1 MKRLW
6 KMVPPCLSDVLGFQE
21 VLSHTDGL
29 GVVDDASNYK
39 PLNRGKGG
47 KPGGFD
53 GRREGGWQGQRGGE
67 NGGWHSGNWGE
78 KPGMQRDE
86 VAGGGFDGRREGG
99 WHGQR
104 GEGGFDGRREGGWHG
119 QHGEGGEGSWHG
131 QHGEGGWHGQRG
143 EGGFSGRKG
152 RRGFGGS
159 SIRVVS
165 SEIQEADIVTGTE
178 AKVMEAFERGNE
190 QFQPKF
196 ALLTVAP
203 CASMINT
210 DLNEVAEKI
219 QAEYGVPAGAV
230 ALDGQK
236 DYLYGVSLTLEAL
249 GKLLL
254 EKAET
259 IPGTVNLLGCN
270 SIDWPESAVQETE
283 SWLTNAGFKVLTK
296 WGAQETAENLKRA
309 AAASVNLVVN
319 ISGLR
324 LARYMEQEFQIPYV
338 VGAPF
343 GTKQCER
350 LLEQLKNGRADADA
364 QALEENPE
372 ALVIGEQLQ
381 ADAIRAALL
390 EKGWKNVHV
399 CGFFE
404 MDKQIMRPGDRKLV
418 SEDELSETLESGS
431 LKAVFGSKDCQ
442 FAAGR
447 SLPWVSL
454 PSPGTQGSA
463 ETTTPFSM
471 VGEALDRWLDGA
483 LKQIDIH

>member
-6 KMVPPCLSDVLGFQE
+6 KTVPPCLSDVLGFQE
-21 VLSHTDGL
+21 VLSRTDGL

-39 PLNRGKGG
+39 PLNRGRGG
-47 KPGGFD
+47 KPGGGF
-53 GRREGGWQGQRGGE
+53 GGHGEGGWQGQRG
-67 NGGWHSGNWGE
+67 
-78 KPGMQRDE
+78 
-86 VAGGGFDGRREGG
+86 EGG
-99 WHGQR
+99 WQGQR
-104 GEGGFDGRREGGWHG
+104 
-119 QHGEGGEGSWHG
+119 
-131 QHGEGGWHGQRG
+131 GEGGWHGQRG
-143 EGGFSGRKG
+143 EGGWHGQRGGENGGWRSGDWGGKPGMQRDEAAGGGFAGRREGGFGGHGEGGYGGRGEGGFGGRKG

-219 QAEYGVPAGAV
+219 QAEYGVPAAAV
-230 ALDGQK
+230 ALDGQR
-236 DYLYGVSLTLEAL
+236 DYLYGISLTLEAM

-259 IPGTVNLLGCN
+259 VPGTVNLLGCN
-270 SIDWPESAVQETE
+270 GIEWPESAVQETE
-283 SWLTNAGFKVLTK
+283 SWLANAGFQVLTK

-309 AAASVNLVVN
+309 SSASVNLVVN

-324 LARYMEQEFQIPYV
+324 LARYMEEEFQIPYV

-343 GTKQCER
+343 GAKQCDR
-350 LLEQLKNGRADADA
+350 LLEQLRNGRADADA
-364 QALEENPE
+364 QASEESPE

-381 ADAIRAALL
+381 AEAIRAALL
-390 EKGWKNVHV
+390 ERGWKNVRV

-404 MDKQIMRPGDRKLV
+404 MDKQIMRPGDKKLI
-418 SEDELSETLESGS
+418 SEDDLGAELENGALR
-431 LKAVFGSKDCQ
+431 AVFGSSDYRL
-442 FAAGR
+442 AAGR

-463 ETTTPFSM
+463 ETQAPFSM

-483 LKQIDIH
+483 LRQTDIH